1 MRLPNHPG
9 QTLLEGI
16 IAIAVIT
23 VGLVA
28 VIGLAISNQASAQ
41 AIGDRAVAT
50 GLAREGLEVAKHIRD
65 SNWIANPPQPFSHG
79 LLDGGSSTAVPLGT
93 FAATGPTWTLEFGGY
108 DSFSPSETQVVW
120 LADQMRYGHP
130 ENGGTPTKFRRR
142 LQFDALCRPS
152 GATGT
157 DFSYQAPGGSDCSG
171 LPGSELVGV
180 RVLSHVQWPQGVGLR
195 TVTLE
200 MRLFDWR

>member
-1 MRLPNHPG
+1 MRRYVRSG

-23 VGLVA
+23 VGLMG

-41 AIGDRAVAT
+41 AVGDRAVAT
-50 GLAREGLEVAKHIRD
+50 ALAREGLEVAKHIRD
-65 SNWIANPPQPFSHG
+65 SNWIANPPQLFSHG

-93 FAATGPTWTLEFGGY
+93 FTETDPTWTLDFGAY
-108 DSFSPSETQVVW
+108 DSFAASETQVVW
-120 LADQMRYGHP
+120 LGEQLRYGHP
-130 ENGGTPTKFRRR
+130 NNGGTPTKFRRR
-142 LQFDALCRPS
+142 LQLDALCRPS

-157 DFSYQAPGGSDCSG
+157 DFSYQVPGGSSCDS

-180 RVLSHVQWPQGVGLR
+180 RVLSHVQWPQGMGLR

-200 MRLFDWR
+200 LRLFDWR